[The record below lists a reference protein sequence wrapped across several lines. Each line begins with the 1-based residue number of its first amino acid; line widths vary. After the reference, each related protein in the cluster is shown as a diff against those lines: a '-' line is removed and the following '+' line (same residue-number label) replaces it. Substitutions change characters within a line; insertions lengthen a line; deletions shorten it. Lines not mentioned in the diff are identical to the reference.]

1 MKKKVNMNGINSKN
15 TLGVERI
22 KVDMN
27 STWAKTILIPALKEI
42 RENPSRPWTMVKV
55 PLNLINLFEGQR
67 DLKHSYLSILRNFD
81 YKRSE
86 VKSLNFRDGYLEC
99 WDGHHTIESLNAKG
113 YKWAWCR
120 LFDGLTVEEEAY
132 LFMHQNDGVTRVSP
146 ADMFNCARKLNLEPA
161 VSILKIC
168 DKYNVTVGGK
178 KGNLRNITAP
188 RKLLQIYDE
197 FGDEG
202 VNYALGLIDLSGW
215 ADHDSKAFVEASLNI
230 GYQAYKRY
238 GNDMLKTI
246 KLVKALEQYATS
258 TEFIDA
264 QRKEFK
270 DVSTKHPEGC
280 MGLFVEKVIEGK

>member
-1 MKKKVNMNGINSKN
+1 MAKKNIMNNLNSKN
-15 TLGVERI
+15 TLGVERV

-27 STWAKTILIPALKEI
+27 STWAKTVLIPALKEI
-42 RENPSRPWTMVKV
+42 RENPSRPWTMIRC

-67 DLKHSYLSILRNFD
+67 ELKHSYLSILRNFD
-81 YKRSE
+81 YKQSD
-86 VKSLNFRDGYLEC
+86 VKSVNFRDGYIEC
-99 WDGHHTIESLNAKG
+99 WDGHHTIESLIAKG
-113 YKWAWCR
+113 YKWAWTR
-120 LFDGLTVEEEAY
+120 LFDNLTVEEEAH

-178 KGNLRNITAP
+178 KGSLRNITAP

-202 VNYALGLIDLSGW
+202 VNYALALIDLSGW